1 MSSRYSSC
9 FALISPN
16 NRCRSTCEK
25 PMIAFSGVR
34 SSCDMLARNSLLCST
49 RDLELAALLRK
60 LCQRLLQ
67 LLRAFLDLL
76 LQALNR
82 CLQARRHPV
91 QLVCQATQLVAT
103 AELDP
108 LVVGAR
114 PDAGCCRPHLLDQG
128 GRDGGRATRSVRS
141 RRRGTPRAG
150 APSARSFRGPART
163 PRSRAARRT
172 PSSRPAR
179 RSPRCSAP
187 FRPRKLRPTVDPV
200 FDEASALVTCG
211 KARERCVKA
220 ALFGCAIGTPL
231 VSTA

>member
-1 MSSRYSSC
+1 MSASRWLPDERMSSRYSSC

-16 NRCRSTCEK
+16 SRCRSTCEK

-34 SSCDMLARNSLLCST
+34 SSCDMLARNSLLW
-49 RDLELAALLRK
+49 LLATSSWRPFSRE
-60 LCQRLLQ
+60 LCQHLLQ
-67 LLRAFLDLL
+67 LPRTFLDLL

-91 QLVCQATQLVAT
+91 QLVCEAAQLVAA

-114 PDAGCCRPHLLDQG
+114 SDAGCCRPHLLDRG
-128 GRDGGRATRSVRS
+128 GRDGGRATRSGRS
-141 RRRGTPRAG
+141 RRRGTPRAA
-150 APSARSFRGPART
+150 APSARSSRGPART

-179 RSPRCSAP
+179 RSPRCSTP
-187 FRPRKLRPTVDPV
+187 FARGSCGRPSIPCSTKP
-200 FDEASALVTCG
+200 ALSSPEEDATNDV
-211 KARERCVKA
+211 
-220 ALFGCAIGTPL
+220 
-231 VSTA
+231 